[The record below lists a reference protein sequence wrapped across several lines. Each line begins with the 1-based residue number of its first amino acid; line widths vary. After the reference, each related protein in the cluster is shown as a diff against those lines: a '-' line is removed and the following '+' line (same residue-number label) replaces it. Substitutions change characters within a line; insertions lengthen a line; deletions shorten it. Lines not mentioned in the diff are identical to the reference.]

1 MTKEHKKITGEEL
14 TENSVCYCE
23 QFDNGGMSH
32 GFISG
37 MFWVKPDTQ
46 LSVYK
51 EYLRVLGYIN
61 TPKGL

>member
-1 MTKEHKKITGEEL
+1 MNDIMTKEHKKITGEEL

-37 MFWVKPDTQ
+37 MFRVKKAFLILEERLNKLQ
-46 LSVYK
+46 K
-51 EYLRVLGYIN
+51 NIN
-61 TPKGL
+61 